1 MSFPIVGL
9 ARCLA
14 AVALLLSCNAGAALA
29 DDYKEATERAYCAGV
44 HKASIADTKEFFGGS
59 VDTRGT
65 ELKEFKDTAYV
76 EGAIRRRI
84 IDANTASRMMQ
95 VGYADA
101 ELCRRQTWQCMHEAA
116 DRADKGDEIDLS
128 QRQYDGCMLLV
139 DPVCT
144 RAYQN
149 CN

>member
-1 MSFPIVGL
+1 MGCKCRHLIYLPAVRFRREHPLSFPIVGL

-65 ELKEFKDTAYV
+65 ELKEFERHRV
-76 EGAIRRRI
+76 RRRR
-84 IDANTASRMMQ
+84 DPA
-95 VGYADA
+95 ADH
-101 ELCRRQTWQCMHEAA
+101 RRQHRIKNDA
-116 DRADKGDEIDLS
+116 G
-128 QRQYDGCMLLV
+128 G
-139 DPVCT
+139 VC
-144 RAYQN
+144 
-149 CN
+149 